1 MADIMNQSFLRSV
14 VLYATVIF
22 LAGCTQPLLVDGSG
36 ENVVF
41 TVAITP
47 GNFSQDATIRVRI
60 WDSEQLDIAEN
71 IANCAVSYNQETQ
84 TEEVHCPEGVV
95 YQETTLEEYEFL
107 TQNLGTEI
115 EIRSESVT
123 VGEKYR
129 LQISGLASDDCN
141 TTSASVE
148 EKARSENIL
157 IENLLWATTMM
168 ACP

>member
-1 MADIMNQSFLRSV
+1 MEDIMNQSFLRSI

-22 LAGCTQPLLVDGSG
+22 LTSCTQPLFVDGLG

-41 TVAITP
+41 TVVITP
-47 GNFSQDATIRVRI
+47 GNFSQEATIRVRI
-60 WDSEQLDIAEN
+60 WDGEQLDIAES
-71 IANCAVSYNQETQ
+71 IANCAISYNQETQ
-84 TEEVHCPEGVV
+84 IEEVHCPEGVV
-95 YQETTLEEYEFL
+95 YQETTPEEYEFL
-107 TQNLGTEI
+107 TQNLGAEI

-157 IENLLWATTMM
+157 IEDLLWATTLM